1 MHAFKKAR
9 RGGVK
14 GKKELQAGAKLKRGK
29 KRVLSAEAERAPDH
43 VVLEVGDRTGVPRE
57 DNLHCPVGCISCIL
71 ATAAVLGLLWNLRS
85 FVDTIDD
92 NLGGAFQAGVCT
104 VNGFEGPRPKE
115 PSLAQSNLMSP
126 PPPPAG
132 MPLYFPKCYFKDATT
147 ADDTVACK
155 NGEAKDAPKF
165 FATAANVEGKGQG
178 YIPSGRWCPGV
189 GLCRHLNVTFEGA
202 DGNQSVATSAQW
214 TSTMARD
221 LGAERASA
229 VDGEVT
235 FTGRRWSQADYP
247 TWSAG
252 AFPEWFG
259 AANGSAAGEGSAV
272 SEAQLAAAFREY
284 VYDPRGLEL
293 RLPLDR
299 ESLDHRAS
307 TDSPYPYV
315 GEWCAAPPHRPPAR
329 PPPRSPPHRA
339 RPPPRAQH
347 RARVLGGP
355 QDGEGGDRRA
365 RVGVRRGGADAVLP
379 LREGAGRCVREQP
392 AAAAGRGG
400 GGGGGEQARR
410 VLAAL
415 IRRVGVLLPRRRR
428 DAALLRLLL
437 LPLLSRVVVPQQV
450 EKDPDAAA
458 FLTNVECVP
467 WRVANQT
474 LSTLHSGTGSRL
486 RGSRRRGVLFGDAT
500 PRRSESQSSAFSL
513 PGLQE
518 GQ

>member
-165 FATAANVEGKGQG
+165 FATAKDKEGKGQG

-229 VDGEVT
+229 ADGEVT

-284 VYDPRGLEL
+284 VSDPRGLEP

-315 GEWCAAPPHRPPAR
+315 GEWCAAPPHRPPTR
-329 PPPRSPPHRA
+329 P
-339 RPPPRAQH
+339 
-347 RARVLGGP
+347 
-355 QDGEGGDRRA
+355 
-365 RVGVRRGGADAVLP
+365 
-379 LREGAGRCVREQP
+379 P
-392 AAAAGRGG
+392 AAALPASPRPPAAARAAPCSSAGRTS
-400 GGGGGEQARR
+400 RW
-410 VLAAL
+410 
-415 IRRVGVLLPRRRR
+415 RRRR
-428 DAALLRLLL
+428 SPRSSRCTPRGRRRRATATTRSRPPRTRAARGCGRARRRRWWRRTSSSS
-437 LPLLSRVVVPQQV
+437 SRRSRSTGWGPSSS
-450 EKDPDAAA
+450 PSARRCSAAA
-458 FLTNVECVP
+458 
-467 WRVANQT
+467 
-474 LSTLHSGTGSRL
+474 
-486 RGSRRRGVLFGDAT
+486 AT
-500 PRRSESQSSAFSL
+500 ASSAVAS
-513 PGLQE
+513 GGAAASGKRSGCCSISDE
-518 GQ
+518 RRV

>member
-165 FATAANVEGKGQG
+165 FATAADKEGKGQG

-189 GLCRHLNVTFEGA
+189 GLCRHLNVTFEDA

-229 VDGEVT
+229 ADGEVT

-329 PPPRSPPHRA
+329 PPRRRRAPRLTAPA
-339 RPPPRAQH
+339 R
-347 RARVLGGP
+347 
-355 QDGEGGDRRA
+355 RRA
-365 RVGVRRGGADAVLP
+365 RSTVLECWEDLDMAKAAIAALESVYAAGAQTPCYRYEKEPGDAYASSP
-379 LREGAGRCVREQP
+379 RLRQG
-392 AAAAGRGG
+392 AAAEVVAANKLVVFSPLSFDGLGSFF
-400 GGGGGEQARR
+400 
-410 VLAAL
+410 LA
-415 IRRVGVLLPRRRR
+415 VGATLLCCGCYCFLCCREWWCRSKWRKI
-428 DAALLRLLL
+428 RLL
-437 LPLLSRVVVPQQV
+437 QH
-450 EKDPDAAA
+450 
-458 FLTNVECVP
+458 F
-467 WRVANQT
+467 
-474 LSTLHSGTGSRL
+474 
-486 RGSRRRGVLFGDAT
+486 
-500 PRRSESQSSAFSL
+500 
-513 PGLQE
+513 
-518 GQ
+518 